1 MKVVNKYI
9 TLIRKDLLIDYRNSF
24 SISSVLLYVF
34 ATVYIIYTSF
44 FNIKGK
50 EWNTLFW
57 IVFLFISVNAL
68 IRTFNQEHGNRN
80 LYYYQLVS
88 ANHIYITK
96 LIYNT
101 FILVILS
108 LIEYLFFIIFAG
120 NVVRDLSLFLSCLL
134 LASVGFATVFTFVA
148 AIGSKSGNNQLM
160 TAILG
165 FPCIIPI
172 LLVILKISANA
183 LGLMQDTDLSSD
195 ILILISID
203 VILIGISLLLF
214 PYLWRE

>member
-1 MKVVNKYI
+1 MVNKYI
-9 TLIRKDLLIDYRNSF
+9 TLIKKDLLIEFRNSF

-34 ATVYIIYTSF
+34 ATVYIIYTTF
-44 FNIKGK
+44 FNFQRK

-57 IVFLFISVNAL
+57 VVFLFISVNAL

-88 ANHIYITK
+88 ATQIYTTK

-101 FILVILS
+101 FILFTLS
-108 LIEYLFFIIFAG
+108 LIEYIFFIIFAG
-120 NVVRDLSLFLSCLL
+120 NMVRDLSLFFLCLA
-134 LASVGFATVFTFVA
+134 LASIGFSAVFTFVA

-172 LLVILKISANA
+172 LLVLLKISANA
-183 LGLMQDTDLSSD
+183 LGLMQDTDLTSD
-195 ILILISID
+195 ILILVSID